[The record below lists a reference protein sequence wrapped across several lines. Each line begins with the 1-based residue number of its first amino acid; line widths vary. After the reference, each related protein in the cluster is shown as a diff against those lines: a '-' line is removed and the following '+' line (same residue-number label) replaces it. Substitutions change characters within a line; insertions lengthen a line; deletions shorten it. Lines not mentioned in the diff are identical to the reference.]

1 MALVLKDRVRQ
12 TTTSTGASTITLSG
26 SVAGYQSFSVIGTG
40 NTTYYT
46 IAGTSDWEVGI
57 GTWTSPNQLSRD
69 TILAST
75 NGGAAVNFGA
85 GTKDVFVTQPAER
98 AVYINAAGTQIVATG
113 NLPVTNLN
121 SGTGASATTFWRGDG
136 TWATPIDT
144 GITSVSVT
152 SANGLA
158 GTSSGGSTP
167 SLTLSTTITGLL
179 KGNGTAI
186 SAASSGTDYA
196 PATSGNAI
204 LYGNGAGGFSSVSI
218 GSGVNFSGGI
228 LTATGSGG
236 TVTSVT
242 GTSPIVSSGGTTPAI
257 SIPAATSTVSGYLT
271 STDWTTFNN
280 KGSGSVTSVAALTL
294 GTTGTDLSSTV
305 ANGTTT
311 PVITLNVP
319 TASATNRGVL
329 SAANWST
336 FNGKQDAI
344 TLTTTGT
351 SGAATLVGSTLNI
364 PNYASGGGSG
374 TVTTSGTPT
383 TNYLSK
389 FTGSTVI
396 GNSLVTDNG
405 TTVSVNN
412 ASPTATNAFE
422 VNGTIGL
429 TASGSRTITS
439 SGTDVTISQT
449 GDFYGTTYL
458 KLQNRFGA
466 NGAIFGSPALDLVDF
481 GFLPS
486 SGVQSNLRL
495 EHRSS
500 AILSGNSLGE
510 FQFLVD
516 SISGTTY
523 AFRAG
528 AGTFSVYSPSI
539 ILGQSSAAT
548 ITLSGAVSAS
558 SSVGTAG
565 QLFQSNG
572 SGAAPSWGR
581 TITSGTAAPS
591 GGSDGDIYLQYV
603 QVIYGR

>member
-1 MALVLKDRVRQ
+1 MALVLKDRVRETS
-12 TTTSTGASTITLSG
+12 TTTGTGTLTLAG
-26 SVAGYQSFSVIGTG
+26 AVAGFQSFSVIGT
-40 NTTYYT
+40 NNSTYYS
-46 IAGTSDWEVGI
+46 IVLSPDWEVGI

-75 NGGAAVNFGA
+75 NSGTAVNFGA
-85 GTKDVFVTQPAER
+85 GTKDVFVTLPSER
-98 AVYINAAGTQIVATG
+98 AVYTDAAGTQIVATG

-364 PNYASGGGSG
+364 PNYASGGGGISGSG
-374 TVTTSGTPT
+374 TAG
-383 TNYLSK
+383 YISK
-389 FTGSTVI
+389 FTGSTAI
-396 GNSLVTDNG
+396 GNSLIQDNG
-405 TTVSVNN
+405 VGVGIGQAPVTYYGLGVAGGIQTDTLVEVIAPSSNISTITLTNNSYSNNFFISSYDGSDLKFAAGIYERMCITSVGNVGIGTSTPAAKLDVAGTTQLGSAGTDTITLKGQVSVN
-412 ASPTATNAFE
+412 
-422 VNGTIGL
+422 
-429 TASGSRTITS
+429 
-439 SGTDVTISQT
+439 
-449 GDFYGTTYL
+449 
-458 KLQNRFGA
+458 
-466 NGAIFGSPALDLVDF
+466 
-481 GFLPS
+481 
-486 SGVQSNLRL
+486 
-495 EHRSS
+495 
-500 AILSGNSLGE
+500 
-510 FQFLVD
+510 
-516 SISGTTY
+516 
-523 AFRAG
+523 
-528 AGTFSVYSPSI
+528 
-539 ILGQSSAAT
+539 
-548 ITLSGAVSAS
+548 

-603 QVIYGR
+603 